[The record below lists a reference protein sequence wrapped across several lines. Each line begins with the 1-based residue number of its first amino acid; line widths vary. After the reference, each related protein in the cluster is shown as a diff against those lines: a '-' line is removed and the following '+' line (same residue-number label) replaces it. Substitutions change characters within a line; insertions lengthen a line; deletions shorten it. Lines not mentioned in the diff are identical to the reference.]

1 MEAIHTGG
9 CYPAMKLHLN
19 LDEDLSSESGLVH
32 IMVGDMF
39 NVEVEVCPDGTMIAE
54 GRERD
59 VWAWLGFHLLEW
71 EAHEA

>member
-1 MEAIHTGG
+1 MEATRTRGRL
-9 CYPAMKLHLN
+9 PSMKLYLN
-19 LDEDLSSESGLVH
+19 LDEDLSSESGLLY

-59 VWAWLGFHLLEW
+59 VWAWLGFHLLAW